1 MSRPRF
7 DAEDRREDF
16 EAGWLDVLAMELRNV
31 RWTFIIA
38 APFVAFVVL
47 LLLKMAFDCAMGVCV
62 P

>member
-1 MSRPRF
+1 MNRPRF

-16 EAGWLDVLAMELRNV
+16 EASWLDVLLMEARNV
-31 RWTFIIA
+31 RWPFIIA
-38 APFVAFVVL
+38 APFVVAVVL